1 MAKTEFD
8 EETKNILESDEP
20 KFIKALELYYK
31 HFDVNGNYMSFRGA
45 ANRAGVNPAF
55 LVDYMFY
62 RGEYNCGMPGCRK
75 DALEF
80 LENLRRLK
88 KDVGYK
94 VLS

>member
-8 EETKNILESDEP
+8 EETKNILERDEP

-31 HFDVNGNYMSFRGA
+31 HFGTERTWTFREA
-45 ANRAGVNPAF
+45 SSEAGVNPAF

-62 RGEYNCGMPGCRK
+62 RGEYNCGMPGCRE

-80 LENLRRLK
+80 LENVRCLK
-88 KDVGYK
+88 KDLGYK